1 MLWVFFVV
9 VLNLS
14 SGSVALVVLVL
25 VLKKRSVMGASNL
38 LHSILLT
45 QPRVRH
51 PTGCLLEWS
60 HAHCPNFTLFLGGE
74 GWRHASETT

>member
-1 MLWVFFVV
+1 
-9 VLNLS
+9 
-14 SGSVALVVLVL
+14 
-25 VLKKRSVMGASNL
+25 MGASNL

-60 HAHCPNFTLFLGGE
+60 HAHCPNFTLFWGGE
-74 GWRHASETT
+74 GWRHASDYLGIYSVNEESFVSE